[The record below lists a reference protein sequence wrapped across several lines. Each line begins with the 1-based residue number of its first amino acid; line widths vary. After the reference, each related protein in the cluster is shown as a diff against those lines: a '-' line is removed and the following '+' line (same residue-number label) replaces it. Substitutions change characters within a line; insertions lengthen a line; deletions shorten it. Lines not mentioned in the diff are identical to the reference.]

1 MKISSNPS
9 AGWARVL
16 AALCAGVLWSFT
28 APAQPAPDTVNS
40 RFLLIF
46 DTSSGMK
53 PRVPSTQYAVE
64 RLFLSMMNRQ
74 LHAQDDIG
82 VWTFGRELRA
92 GEIPLQRWVPQNA
105 ATIASTITNFVRHQ
119 HYAKSTRFDA
129 VMPAI
134 NNLVQNS
141 QRLTVLIFSDGAGQI
156 NGTPY
161 DEAINSSFKQNQD
174 ALEKAN
180 AVFIIVL
187 RAQSGQYTGYSVN
200 SSALGV
206 DFPEFPPLPAPPES
220 AAPPQTSQPAPP
232 APAPAPTPVAALP
245 PLVIIGTNI
254 STNLLPPV
262 PAKTTV
268 PNPPPAGAKS
278 SPPPMK
284 PLPGSTNAAP
294 AKMTGS
300 STNAVVAGNSG
311 LSREGAMKTGVIL
324 LAVTTL
330 VIILGLIRSRK
341 PRADSLITRS
351 MNKK

>member
-1 MKISSNPS
+1 
-9 AGWARVL
+9 
-16 AALCAGVLWSFT
+16 
-28 APAQPAPDTVNS
+28 
-40 RFLLIF
+40 
-46 DTSSGMK
+46 
-53 PRVPSTQYAVE
+53 
-64 RLFLSMMNRQ
+64 
-74 LHAQDDIG
+74 
-82 VWTFGRELRA
+82 
-92 GEIPLQRWVPQNA
+92 
-105 ATIASTITNFVRHQ
+105 
-119 HYAKSTRFDA
+119 
-129 VMPAI
+129 
-134 NNLVQNS
+134 
-141 QRLTVLIFSDGAGQI
+141 
-156 NGTPY
+156 
-161 DEAINSSFKQNQD
+161 
-174 ALEKAN
+174 
-180 AVFIIVL
+180 
-187 RAQSGQYTGYSVN
+187 VN